1 MYLLN
6 YLNPQ
11 SLAQQY
17 IAAARFRTGQQL
29 AGPVDGVNVVYTVP
43 APDKFTHNL
52 PFLTIQVYFNGIR
65 LTLIDDYTIYES
77 EGFGMGYDTV
87 VLEVAPRPGDHLLI
101 DYIATDGP

>member
-11 SLAQQY
+11 SIAQQY

-29 AGPVDGVNVVYTVP
+29 VGLVDGVNVTFTIP

-52 PFLTIQVYFNGIR
+52 PFLSIQIYWNGIR

-77 EGFGMGYDTV
+77 GGVGTGYDMV
-87 VLEVAPRPGDHLLI
+87 VLEVPPRPGDHLLI